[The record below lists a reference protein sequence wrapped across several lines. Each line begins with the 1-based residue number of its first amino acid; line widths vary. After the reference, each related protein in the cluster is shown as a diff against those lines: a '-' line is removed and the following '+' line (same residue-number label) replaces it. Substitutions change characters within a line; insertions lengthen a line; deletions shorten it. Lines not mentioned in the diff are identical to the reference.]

1 MYIKIYTKSQLVL
14 LRKLEPFLKKKYRL
28 PKEIL
33 NRINMVLQTEDLG
46 KSGFVA
52 VILTPI
58 SDDLAEI
65 QDILDC
71 YPCKL
76 NSDENIMNV
85 SVPKDKRWLTKD
97 RDWYMDE
104 LKLKNDGSSVYVIYS
119 VRLKLVY
126 AD

>member
-58 SDDLAEI
+58 SGVCA
-65 QDILDC
+65 
-71 YPCKL
+71 K
-76 NSDENIMNV
+76 
-85 SVPKDKRWLTKD
+85 
-97 RDWYMDE
+97 
-104 LKLKNDGSSVYVIYS
+104 G
-119 VRLKLVY
+119 
-126 AD
+126 